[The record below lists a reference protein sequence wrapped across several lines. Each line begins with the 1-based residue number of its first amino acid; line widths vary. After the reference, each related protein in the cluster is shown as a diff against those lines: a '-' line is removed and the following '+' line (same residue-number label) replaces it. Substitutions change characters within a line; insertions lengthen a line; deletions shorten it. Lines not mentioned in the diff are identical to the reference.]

1 MPRAPERLD
10 EFELIRRYFLRSADT
25 AIGVALGIG
34 DDAALLEV
42 PTGEQLVAAVDTL
55 VAGRH
60 FLPSTPARSIGH
72 RALAVN
78 LSDMAAMGAT
88 PRWATLAL
96 TLPQADP
103 QWLQDFA
110 AGFLALGERHGVTLV
125 GGDTTRGPLTISV
138 QIMGTVPAGGA
149 LRRDAARAG
158 DLLVVSGTLG
168 DAGAGLKFAQESP
181 RPSDKALQF
190 LIERFDFPTP
200 RVQLGVAARGL
211 ASAAMDISDGLV
223 GDLPKILDASHLAA
237 VVDVERLP
245 VSSAL
250 RAVVAEEEA
259 RELALG
265 AGDDYELLLCLP
277 PVKLQQ
283 LVDAARRLNLTL
295 SVIGELRAGAG
306 IRWTLHGAD
315 FAPRLSGFNH
325 FD

>member
-10 EFELIRRYFLRSADT
+10 EFELIRRYFLRAADT
-25 AIGVALGIG
+25 TNGVALGIG

-60 FLPSTPARSIGH
+60 FLPATPARSIGH

-110 AGFLALGERHGVTLV
+110 AGFLALAERHDVALV

-211 ASAAMDISDGLV
+211 ANAAMDISDGLV

>member
-1 MPRAPERLD
+1 
-10 EFELIRRYFLRSADT
+10 
-25 AIGVALGIG
+25 VALGIG

-60 FLPSTPARSIGH
+60 FLPATPARSIGH

-110 AGFLALGERHGVTLV
+110 AGFLALAERHDVALV

-211 ASAAMDISDGLV
+211 ANAAMDISDGLV

>member
-1 MPRAPERLD
+1 
-10 EFELIRRYFLRSADT
+10 
-25 AIGVALGIG
+25 
-34 DDAALLEV
+34 
-42 PTGEQLVAAVDTL
+42 
-55 VAGRH
+55 
-60 FLPSTPARSIGH
+60 
-72 RALAVN
+72 
-78 LSDMAAMGAT
+78 
-88 PRWATLAL
+88 
-96 TLPQADP
+96 
-103 QWLQDFA
+103 
-110 AGFLALGERHGVTLV
+110 
-125 GGDTTRGPLTISV
+125 
-138 QIMGTVPAGGA
+138 
-149 LRRDAARAG
+149 
-158 DLLVVSGTLG
+158 
-168 DAGAGLKFAQESP
+168 
-181 RPSDKALQF
+181 

-211 ASAAMDISDGLV
+211 ANAAMDISDGLV

-250 RAVVAEEEA
+250 RAVVTEEEA